1 MAALTRPTLLSHL
14 HLASLGAVRCF
25 ASSPAWQPKPH
36 NTQPG
41 RPISETRW
49 EQKEH
54 SDYNDFASKF
64 AQSRPATRSSTS
76 KGNNRNGRDRTS
88 SRKPAPRKGGD
99 PAKKATRIVIQ
110 DVSAFYSRDGRLT
123 TTPENVQFLRE
134 TGIESDHGQLWDL
147 THPEASKI
155 RKSFNIQVS
164 FSDRYTIHPYHLRA
178 FAPRGDP
185 WAARTRDRYRTMLMR
200 EQLWVHSMTVFSAS
214 PAVVRFTCS
223 RRLASCTRRAAQQLA
238 EEDPPVMVRGT
249 VMIVVRDPV
258 KAVNSD
264 SKAFQ
269 DMMVEALRKEM
280 QDLGDAQPSSPAW

>member
-25 ASSPAWQPKPH
+25 ASRPAWQPKPH

-41 RPISETRW
+41 RPVSETPW
-49 EQKEH
+49 EQ
-54 SDYNDFASKF
+54 NDHLDHDAFTSKF
-64 AQSRPATRSSTS
+64 AQSRPATKSSSS
-76 KGNNRNGRDRTS
+76 KSNNRKGREHTS
-88 SRKPAPRKGGD
+88 SSKPAP
-99 PAKKATRIVIQ
+99 PAKKATRVVIQ
-110 DVSAFYSRDGRLT
+110 DVNAFYSRDGRLT
-123 TTPENVQFLRE
+123 TTAENVQFLRE

-155 RKSFNIQVS
+155 RKSTNIQVS
-164 FSDRYTIHPYHLRA
+164 FSDRYTIHPFHLRA

-185 WAARTRDRYRTMLMR
+185 WAARMRDRYRTMLER
-200 EQLWVHSMTVFSAS
+200 EPLWVHSMTIFSAS
-214 PAVVRFTCS
+214 PAAVRFTCS